1 MGQDGQIRKSATP
14 EMTPAQTSFEE
25 LLAADKRAERRLFWG
40 EIAALIATIALMLW
54 RLSYTA

>member
-1 MGQDGQIRKSATP
+1 
-14 EMTPAQTSFEE
+14 MTPAQTSFEE